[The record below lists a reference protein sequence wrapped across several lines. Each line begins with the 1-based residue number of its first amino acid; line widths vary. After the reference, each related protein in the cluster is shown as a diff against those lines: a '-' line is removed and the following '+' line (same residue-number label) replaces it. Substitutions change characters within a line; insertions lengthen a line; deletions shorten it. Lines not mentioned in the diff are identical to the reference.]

1 MSTYPDSYC
10 LSASSLSSEKQ
21 DRFLFQN
28 LSFRI
33 EPGMVLHIKGANGS
47 GKTTLLRIICGLTLA
62 DSGEILWND
71 TPISKQQDEYFTQL
85 SYVGHT
91 DGIKQDLTVEENLQ
105 VAAVLAQGKQQRP
118 KTINLQDTMH
128 QVGLNKKRY
137 AFAYAL
143 SAGQRRRLALA
154 RCLLNDTSIWVLDE
168 PLTALDI
175 EGVKLVE
182 DLIKQHIQRN
192 GIAIVTSHQK
202 LDIHDSHYQILELA

>member
-1 MSTYPDSYC
+1 MF
-10 LSASSLSSEKQ
+10 Q
-21 DRFLFQN
+21 D

-71 TPISKQQDEYFTQL
+71 KPISKQKDEYFTQL

-118 KTINLQDTMH
+118 KTIDLQDTMH

-143 SAGQRRRLALA
+143 SAGQRRRLALG

-168 PLTALDI
+168 PLTALDA
-175 EGVKLVE
+175 EGVRLVE